1 MNHKD
6 RPRPTFH
13 HWCNMISF
21 NQQTLVRLTTCQLTE
36 LTFVDLIFL
45 LLAKLHPHRWLILIG
60 GWSSYVVGSTIDLV
74 ISPSFNWLVVENIFY
89 FSIQLG
95 MSSSQ
100 VTFIFFRGVGQP
112 PTSWCLELV
121 LSRSGHP
128 TWQSLLFA
136 VWCVI
141 FIRLASHVTWSNSF
155 GLHSDLT
162 CLYRFA
168 RPGLSDFPIR
178 SPLLK
183 FLHIDPLCERV
194 PHMDLGHSGSK
205 YPIPT
210 KFPWFKT
217 PFSN

>member
-21 NQQTLVRLTTCQLTE
+21 NQQTLVRLLPANW
-36 LTFVDLIFL
+36 LSWHLLIWSSCCSL
-45 LLAKLHPHRWLILIG
+45 NYILIG

-100 VTFIFFRGVGQP
+100 VTFMFFRGVGQP